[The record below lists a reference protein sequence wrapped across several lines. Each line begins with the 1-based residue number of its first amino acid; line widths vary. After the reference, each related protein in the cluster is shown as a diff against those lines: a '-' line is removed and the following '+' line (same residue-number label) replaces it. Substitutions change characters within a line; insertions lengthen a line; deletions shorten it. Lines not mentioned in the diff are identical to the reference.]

1 MNFDLGR
8 PFTLFSGEPLN
19 YVNADYVVASVD
31 IERQYVDWVI
41 PIEDR
46 EVRIVSMCR
55 TPDEFILVG
64 WRYEAKADGGRT
76 TVPTA
81 LRVQDDGQAI
91 EVLGKPKLRG
101 EALYQST
108 TVHDGHVLASGL
120 VRHGKETVPFVARY
134 SGLYEEPE
142 VVLCKGADVAHI
154 TGMSATDSGVLLY
167 GCANDKKLLNAGGV
181 DLTMAEPDGDAQFGF
196 VIRVFMAQFDPKST
210 ILLGGGFLDTVAAA
224 TERDGEVNVL
234 MSTFQSS
241 SSEWNLSGR
250 HRHVPTIYNLRVE
263 DGRLIGSKRLWFSN
277 PNLHTIGLPIL
288 ARGGSVAL
296 GIGCL
301 DSNDSEYTLLLAS
314 DLGMS
319 EMTRACGRSRRRRG
333 ERAQEP
339 NDVEPTASFRA
350 DLRSAL
356 PLCLELG
363 ACGPSDSDQAPGN
376 LIGRSS
382 APPFGL
388 PSAVRRAAHHRRA
401 QRPAGTSPPVIVP
414 TRAALELRTD
424 LVRIVPT
431 FLRRTP
437 RRRT

>member
-1 MNFDLGR
+1 MLIHVLSEAVLCLGALIAGAGSEGSAPRVIPGELVPAAVVDLDDGGLIALGNEWVIEGGLPSAIRRSGADEPGVVMALSIPATEDAVSRREIGRGEELQVVAAERGSEHSIVMLLLTLGR
-8 PFTLFSGEPLN
+8 PFSLFSGEPLN

-31 IERQYVDWVI
+31 IERQYVDWVV

-64 WRYEAKADGGRT
+64 RRYEKKADGGRP
-76 TVPTA
+76 TVPIA

-101 EALYQST
+101 EALYAST

-120 VRHGKETVPFVARY
+120 VRHGKEIVPFIARY

-142 VVLCKGADVAHI
+142 VVLCNGADVAHI

-167 GCANDKKLLNAGGV
+167 GYANDKKLLDAGGV
-181 DLTMAEPDGDAQFGF
+181 DLTMAEPDGDARFGF
-196 VIRVFMAQFDPKST
+196 VIRVFMGQFDPNST

-224 TERDGEVNVL
+224 TERDGEVNIL
-234 MSTFQSS
+234 MLTFQSS

-263 DGRLIGSKRLWFSN
+263 DGRLIGSSRLWFSN

-301 DSNDSEYTLLLAS
+301 DSKDSEYTLLLAS
-314 DLGMS
+314 DLGM
-319 EMTRACGRSRRRRG
+319 
-333 ERAQEP
+333 
-339 NDVEPTASFRA
+339 N
-350 DLRSAL
+350 
-356 PLCLELG
+356 
-363 ACGPSDSDQAPGN
+363 
-376 LIGRSS
+376 
-382 APPFGL
+382 
-388 PSAVRRAAHHRRA
+388 
-401 QRPAGTSPPVIVP
+401 
-414 TRAALELRTD
+414 
-424 LVRIVPT
+424 
-431 FLRRTP
+431 
-437 RRRT
+437 